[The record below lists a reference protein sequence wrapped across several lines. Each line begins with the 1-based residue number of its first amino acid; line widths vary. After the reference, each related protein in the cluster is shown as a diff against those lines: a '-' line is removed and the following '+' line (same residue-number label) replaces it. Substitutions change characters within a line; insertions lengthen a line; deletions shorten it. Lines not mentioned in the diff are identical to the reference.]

1 MSAFMDALR
10 SCTGLSGPYS
20 CSNGP
25 LRSSSLRAEK
35 AGRPSG
41 RPVVEGERALSWT
54 RCAFIHMTRTIKE
67 HRFSLLLLLCLLCF
81 LLRPPSPSL
90 FPTFSHPQTERRGL
104 IVCCESQRLQSLPSF
119 FLLCLFL
126 LFFKPPTPF
135 LKSVILSQRQGKKS
149 TGIFLRNVD
158 MRESRTPTVGA
169 GDCVFGGESR
179 AGSLFQF
186 IRQLLSVF
194 EVFMELENVC
204 NSCTSHAQ
212 IFTCT
217 FLYHFLS
224 YHRKFWDKC
233 LGPRPPAIN
242 Q

>member
-54 RCAFIHMTRTIKE
+54 RRAFIHMTRAIKE
-67 HRFSLLLLLCLLCF
+67 HRSRCFSLSVSSAF
-81 LLRPPSPSL
+81 LSCVPPTPS
-90 FPTFSHPQTERRGL
+90 PTFSPPQTEKRGL

-119 FLLCLFL
+119 FLPCLFL

-135 LKSVILSQRQGKKS
+135 LKNVILSERQGKKS
-149 TGIFLRNVD
+149 IVIFLRNVD
-158 MRESRTPTVGA
+158 VKEP
-169 GDCVFGGESR
+169 
-179 AGSLFQF
+179 
-186 IRQLLSVF
+186 
-194 EVFMELENVC
+194 
-204 NSCTSHAQ
+204 
-212 IFTCT
+212 
-217 FLYHFLS
+217 
-224 YHRKFWDKC
+224 
-233 LGPRPPAIN
+233 
-242 Q
+242 